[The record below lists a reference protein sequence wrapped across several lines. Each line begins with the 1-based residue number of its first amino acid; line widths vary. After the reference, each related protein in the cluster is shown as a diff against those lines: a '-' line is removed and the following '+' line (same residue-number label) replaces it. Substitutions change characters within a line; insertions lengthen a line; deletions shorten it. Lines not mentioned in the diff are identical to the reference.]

1 MKRFIAKESQQK
13 IELAIQEIERQT
25 DAELVAVVAQRA
37 DDYYYIPTMWA
48 AFVTLLWPGVSH
60 LLGAPKELNENY
72 LMLVLV
78 FIVSMILLRIPFLMY
93 ALIPRYV
100 KQRRARSLAYEQFLM
115 QNLHATK
122 TRTGVLIFVS
132 VAERYVKIIAD
143 KGINDKITDQ
153 VWQSAVDALTKQ
165 IKKGNVEKG
174 FLEAIQL
181 CSQPL
186 IEHFPASE
194 PKNELSNHL
203 VIL

>member
-1 MKRFIAKESQQK
+1 MKKFITKETQRRVEQ
-13 IELAIQEIERQT
+13 AIQEVECKT
-25 DAELVAVVAQRA
+25 DAELVVVVAKRA

-60 LLGAPKELNENY
+60 LLGAPKELNESY
-72 LMLVLV
+72 VVLALV
-78 FIVSMILLRIPFLMY
+78 FIVSMVLLRIPFLMY
-93 ALIPRYV
+93 ALIPRDV
-100 KQRRARSLAYEQFLM
+100 KQRRARSLAYEQFLV

-122 TRTGVLIFVS
+122 ARTGVLIFVS
-132 VAERYVKIIAD
+132 IAERYVKIIAD
-143 KGINDKITDQ
+143 KGINDKITDP
-153 VWQSAVDALTKQ
+153 VWQNAVIALTEQ
-165 IKKGNVEKG
+165 IKKGNPEEG
-174 FLEAIQL
+174 FLEAIRL